1 MLGKCSTTEQFSEFC
16 GVKGEKGTDLEDPSS
31 SASTSRQL
39 WLGMSLLSPGPAV
52 KDKLN
57 YGPCFGLALEDVR
70 YL

>member
-16 GVKGEKGTDLEDPSS
+16 GVKGEKGTDLGHPSS
-31 SASTSRQL
+31 SASRQL
-39 WLGMSLLSPGPAV
+39 WLGLSLLSPGPAV

-57 YGPCFGLALEDVR
+57 YGPCFGLALEEVR